1 MVRLKMYDFDYR
13 EYRGGFLIYGNIEGI
28 KKSILD
34 ELEKI
39 YDIKISKDN
48 VCSMEI
54 VEILCKNTIY
64 LNREISVLIN
74 RKGKVLNISVGDSSS
89 VNVEI
94 DTWSNKLS
102 GIRMI
107 HTHPN
112 GSSQLSE
119 IDISALIKLKLDC
132 IAAIGVN
139 DRGYAGMSLGF
150 LRVREDFVESETI
163 EDLNLE
169 EAVNYNVLKKVSE
182 IEESIKRTYRSQEYG
197 ERAILVGTDSMESLE
212 ELEELAKA
220 CNVEVLEKIF
230 QKRTVIDTAF
240 YVGKGKVSEI
250 GILAQI
256 HNANVVIFDDEISGS
271 QARNLEESLR
281 IKVIDRT
288 TLILH
293 IFATRAKSK
302 ESKMQVELA
311 QLKYRLARLSGLGIA
326 LSRTGGGIGTRGPG
340 EKKLETDKRH
350 IRERIYEINRELKKI
365 KTVRKVQ
372 REKRNEIYNVS
383 LVGYT
388 NSGKSTLRNKLC
400 EIAVPKENI
409 IKEKVFEADMLFAT
423 LDTTTRAVE
432 LKDGRTIT
440 ITDTVGFINKLPH
453 DLVEAFKSTLEEV
466 YYADLL
472 LHVVDISSKDAYQ
485 HIEAV
490 DKVLNQLEVIDKP
503 VLLVFNKIDKGK
515 TEEVEDI
522 KNRYNALESIYI
534 SAKQGINLEVLLEK
548 ISHMLPGS
556 IKRVEYLIPYTEQ
569 AAVAFIHRN
578 CKIEQED
585 YREHGTY
592 ISALVDEEVYNKC
605 KKFIIE

>member
-1 MVRLKMYDFDYR
+1 MITFDYS
-13 EYRGGFLIYGNIEGI
+13 EYRGDFLIYGNTEGI
-28 KKSILD
+28 RKSILD
-34 ELEKI
+34 ELEEI
-39 YDIKISKDN
+39 YDIKMPKDS
-48 VCSMEI
+48 VCNMEI

-74 RKGKVLNISVGDSSS
+74 RRGKVLNISVGDSNS
-89 VNVEI
+89 VNIEVY
-94 DTWSNKLS
+94 TWSNKLS

-112 GSSQLSE
+112 GNSQLSK

-132 IAAIGVN
+132 ISAIGVN
-139 DRGYAGMSLGF
+139 DQGPTGMSLGF
-150 LRVREDFVESETI
+150 LSIKGDSVESEV
-163 EDLNLE
+163 LNNLTLE
-169 EAVNYNVLKKVSE
+169 EAANYNVLRKINE
-182 IEESIKRTYRSQEYG
+182 IEELIKKIYTLEEYE
-197 ERAILVGTDSMESLE
+197 ERAILVGTDSKESLD
-212 ELEELAKA
+212 ELEELARA
-220 CNVEVLEKIF
+220 CNVKVLEKVF
-230 QKRTVIDTAF
+230 QKRTTVDTAF

-250 GILAQI
+250 GLIAQV

-271 QARNLEESLR
+271 QARNLEENLK
-281 IKVIDRT
+281 IKIIDRT

-311 QLKYRLARLSGLGIA
+311 QLKYRLARLSGLGIV

-365 KTVRKVQ
+365 KGIRKVQ
-372 REKRNEIYNVS
+372 REKRNEICNVS

-400 EIAVPKENI
+400 EIAVPKESI
-409 IKEKVFEADMLFAT
+409 VKDKVFEADMLFAT

-432 LKDGRTIT
+432 LNDGRTIT

-466 YYADLL
+466 YYSDLL
-472 LHVVDISSKDAYQ
+472 LHVVDISSEDAYQ
-485 HIEAV
+485 HMESV
-490 DKVLNQLEVIDKP
+490 DKILNQLGINDKP
-503 VLLVFNKIDKGK
+503 VLLVFNKMDKGK
-515 TEEVEDI
+515 IEEIEDI
-522 KNRYNALESIYI
+522 KNEYNAVESIYI
-534 SAKQGINLEVLLEK
+534 SAKQGTNLEELLEK
-548 ISHMLPGS
+548 ISHMLPQS
-556 IKRVEYLIPYTEQ
+556 IKKVEYLIPYTEQ

-578 CKIEQED
+578 CKIEKED
-585 YREHGTY
+585 YREQGTY

-605 KKFIIE
+605 RKFIIE